1 MKNMTEH
8 PDTKKMQKKKYIPRL
23 IAWEITRSCYLNCR
37 HCRAAARFGPYEN
50 ELTTEEIFK
59 TMDSIACFAKP
70 IIILTGGDPM
80 MRQDLEDIIRY
91 GDQLGLRMV
100 MSPCGKLLSE
110 KKARQLMD
118 AGIKRIS
125 ISIDGATAES
135 HDDFRRVPGA
145 FADAV
150 KGIEEAKKAG
160 LEFQINTTITKHN
173 IDEIRD
179 ILDLA
184 IELGAVA
191 FSPFL
196 LVPTGRGKDLADMEI
211 APMEYEKVLNWIYE
225 KNQQIPIQLRPTC
238 APHYYRIFREREKE
252 AGRTVTPR
260 THGMSA
266 MSKGCMGGQS
276 FAFISHVGMLQICG
290 FLESE
295 CGDIRRS
302 GYDFQHIWNTS
313 EVFLQMRDIDKYHGR
328 CGYCE
333 YRKVCGGCRAR
344 AFASTGDYLDE
355 EPYCVYQPRKKPKSL
370 EEKVNG

>member
-1 MKNMTEH
+1 MKE
-8 PDTKKMQKKKYIPRL
+8 YIPRL

-50 ELTTEEIFK
+50 ELATEEIFK
-59 TMDSIACFAKP
+59 TMDSIASFAKP

-80 MRQDLEDIIRY
+80 MRPDLEEIIRY
-91 GDQLGLRMV
+91 GDKLGLRMV

-110 KKARQLMD
+110 EKARRLMD

-125 ISIDGATAES
+125 ISIDGATPES

-145 FADAV
+145 FADAI

-173 IDEIRD
+173 INEIKD
-179 ILDLA
+179 ILELA
-184 IELGAVA
+184 IQLGAIA

-196 LVPTGRGKDLADMEI
+196 LVPTGRGKELADMEI
-211 APMEYEKVLNWIYE
+211 SPVEYEKVLNWIYD
-225 KNQQIPIQLRPTC
+225 KNEQIPIQLRPTC
-238 APHYYRIFREREKE
+238 APHYYRIYREREKE
-252 AGRTVTPR
+252 AGRKVTPQ
-260 THGMSA
+260 THGMNA

-276 FAFISHVGMLQICG
+276 FAFISHVGTLQICG

-295 CGDIRRS
+295 CGDIRES
-302 GYDFQHIWNTS
+302 GYDFKHIWNTS
-313 EVFLQMRDIDKYHGR
+313 EVFLQMRDISKYKGR

-344 AFASTGDYLDE
+344 AFATTGDYLEE
-355 EPYCVYQPRKKPKSL
+355 EPYCVYQPKKKPGGFK
-370 EEKVNG
+370 E